1 MQLDQKPIEKQQFQF
16 PKKQQDGIIIQRSE
30 TQKPSGKETKNQ
42 STTTLVKGGYYTMP
56 IDHRE
61 KRMQASSPN
70 SKSKEDGN
78 TAQIDTI
85 GLNVINNKPQ
95 LQYVEGPKTLTPSLL
110 DLNENQ
116 KTEND
121 YDVIT

>member
-1 MQLDQKPIEKQQFQF
+1 
-16 PKKQQDGIIIQRSE
+16 
-30 TQKPSGKETKNQ
+30 
-42 STTTLVKGGYYTMP
+42 MP

-85 GLNVINNKPQ
+85 GLNVINKKPQ